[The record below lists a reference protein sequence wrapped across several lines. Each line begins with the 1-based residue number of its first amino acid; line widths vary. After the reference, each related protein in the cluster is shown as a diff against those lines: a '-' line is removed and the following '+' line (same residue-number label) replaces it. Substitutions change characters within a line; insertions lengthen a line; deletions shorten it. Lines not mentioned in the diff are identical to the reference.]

1 MKRAWAVTTLFVML
15 AALTMRAQTTSAI
28 TVTNSQVSNGVVV
41 VAIEKSGKTFNL
53 QCNQGMSACT
63 VLKKGDYTMVQLP
76 ENWGMYDCKDVEV
89 YPQSAGSE
97 PAKSTKLG
105 EYCLIAPK

>member
-1 MKRAWAVTTLFVML
+1 
-15 AALTMRAQTTSAI
+15 
-28 TVTNSQVSNGVVV
+28 
-41 VAIEKSGKTFNL
+41 
-53 QCNQGMSACT
+53 MSACT